1 MVGTSCPARDYN
13 LSNPISIIPTVREIA
28 HSPLQMDDNAQ
39 WTKVNTTLII
49 GTNPYSYTDRDV
61 MPETKYEYI
70 LEAVVSDRN
79 EMLGTTS
86 LNSGNG
92 KPESFDIVRV
102 YPTPADYKISIDI
115 VISEQSNID
124 ISIYDIAGRRLDT
137 IESGQYN
144 DGEHTIIGDVSGL
157 SDGVYIVM
165 MTSEGF
171 TASKRFVITR

>member
-1 MVGTSCPARDYN
+1 MVGTSYPARDYN

-28 HSPLQMDDNAQ
+28 QSPLQSGEDYV
-39 WTKVNTTLII
+39 WTKLNISLII

-61 MPETKYEYI
+61 LPKTTYEYK
-70 LEAVVSDRN
+70 LEAVVSNRN

-86 LNSGNG
+86 LNSGKG

-102 YPTPADYKISIDI
+102 YPTPADDRISIDI

-124 ISIYDIAGRRLDT
+124 ISIYDIMGRKVST
-137 IESGQYN
+137 ITSSQYSP
-144 DGEHTIIGDVSGL
+144 GEYTLTSDITGL
-157 SDGVYIVM
+157 SDGVYIVR